1 MAETTVDTRIEIYGI
16 KNALKE
22 LNKIAPTLRRQ
33 ITKDYKQIVAGVIK
47 DAQSIVPTIAPM
59 TGMDKGWQTASG
71 YEMLPDGGWN
81 GVKMQKSYVA
91 KISTRRVKEF
101 RGTKENVGTF
111 RIVLTGL
118 VNTVFDIAGRK
129 SSGTVKQRSRMGKHG
144 KVVGTVGGPQM
155 IAVLNS
161 RYMRGSRTVW
171 PSYQKNE
178 AQVID
183 EMTKLVE
190 QVMASVDRNLVMNK
204 DS

>member
-1 MAETTVDTRIEIYGI
+1 VATDTRIEIYGI
-16 KNALKE
+16 KAALKE

-33 ITKDYKQIVAGVIK
+33 ITKDYKQIVSGVIK
-47 DAQSIVPTIAPM
+47 DAQAIVPTIAPM
-59 TGMDKGWQTASG
+59 TGMEKGWKTQSG

-81 GVKMQKSYVA
+81 GIKAQKSYTA

-111 RIVLTGL
+111 RIVFTGL

-129 SSGTVKQRSRMGKHG
+129 SSGEVRQTSRMGKHG
-144 KVVGTVGGPQM
+144 RKVGTVGGPQM

-161 RYMRGSRTVW
+161 RYNRGSRTVW

-190 QVMASVDRNLVMNK
+190 QVMEQVGRNLVMNN

>member
-1 MAETTVDTRIEIYGI
+1 VASETRIEVYGV
-16 KNALKE
+16 KAALKE

-33 ITKDYKQIVAGVIK
+33 ITKDYKQIVSSVIK
-47 DAQSIVPTIAPM
+47 DAQSIVPSIAPM
-59 TGMDKGWQTASG
+59 SGMDKGWQTKSG
-71 YEMLPDGGWN
+71 YEMLPDSGWN
-81 GVKMQKSYVA
+81 GIKAQKSYVA

-129 SSGTVKQRSRMGKHG
+129 SSGQIGQISRMGKHG
-144 KVVGTVGGPQM
+144 KRVGTVGGPQM

-161 RYMRGSRTVW
+161 RYNRGSRTVW
-171 PSYQKNE
+171 PSFEKNE
-178 AQVID
+178 AQVIN

-190 QVMASVDRNLVMNK
+190 QIMQEVGRNLVVNK

>member
-1 MAETTVDTRIEIYGI
+1 VASDTSIKVYGV
-16 KNALKE
+16 KAALKE

-33 ITKDYKQIVAGVIK
+33 ITKDYKQIVSSVIK

-59 TGMDKGWQTASG
+59 TGMEKGWQTKSG
-71 YEMLPDGGWN
+71 YEMLPDSGWN
-81 GVKMQKSYVA
+81 GIKAQKSYVA

-129 SSGTVKQRSRMGKHG
+129 SSGQIGQISRMGKHG
-144 KVVGTVGGPQM
+144 KRVGTVGGPQM

-161 RYMRGSRTVW
+161 RYNRGSRTVW
-171 PSYQKNE
+171 PSFQKNE
-178 AQVID
+178 AQVIN

-190 QVMASVDRNLVMNK
+190 QIMQEVGRNLVVNK

>member
-1 MAETTVDTRIEIYGI
+1 MASETRIEVYGV
-16 KNALKE
+16 KAALKE

-33 ITKDYKQIVAGVIK
+33 ITKDYKQIVSSVIK
-47 DAQSIVPTIAPM
+47 DAQSIVPSIAPM
-59 TGMDKGWQTASG
+59 SGMDKGWQTKSG
-71 YEMLPDGGWN
+71 YEMLPDSGWN
-81 GVKMQKSYVA
+81 GIKAQKSYVA

-129 SSGTVKQRSRMGKHG
+129 SSGQIGQISRMGKHG
-144 KVVGTVGGPQM
+144 KRVGTVGGPQM

-161 RYMRGSRTVW
+161 RYNRGSRTVW
-171 PSYQKNE
+171 PSFEKNE
-178 AQVID
+178 AQVIN

-190 QVMASVDRNLVMNK
+190 QIMQEVGRNLVINK